1 MLCSNCGIKDANFHY
16 KYLSGGK
23 LAELHLCTDC
33 AKELGYLKESESLFN
48 LGSILGDF
56 LSVPKTVSPSSAGLR
71 CPQCSTSFDSVKRTG
86 FLGCDKCYE
95 IFERPI
101 EAMLAKIQ
109 PSTVHKGKL
118 SGADGKKIERENT
131 LRNLK
136 EELKRA
142 VIDENYEQAAVLR
155 DKIKEFENKED
166 ESNG

>member
-16 KYLSGGK
+16 KQVNGGK
-23 LAELHLCTDC
+23 FTEIHLCTEC
-33 AKELGYLKESESLFN
+33 ARELGYIKDNESFFN
-48 LGSILGDF
+48 IGSILGDF
-56 LSVPKTVSPSSAGLR
+56 LSVPKTVSASPASVKCPS
-71 CPQCSTSFDSVKRTG
+71 CSTSFDSVRRTG

-95 IFERPI
+95 VFAKPI

-131 LRNLK
+131 IRNLK

-142 VIDENYEQAAVLR
+142 IIDENYEQAAVIR
-155 DKIKEFENKED
+155 DKIKEYEKKEEEN
-166 ESNG
+166 NG

>member
-16 KYLSGGK
+16 KYMTGGK
-23 LAELHLCTDC
+23 LTELHLCTDC
-33 AKELGYLKESESLFN
+33 AKELGYLKDNEKLFN

-56 LSVPKTVSPSSAGLR
+56 LSIPKTSAASQSTLICPS
-71 CPQCSTSFDSVKRTG
+71 CSTTFDSVRRTG
-86 FLGCDKCYE
+86 FLGCDKCYDT
-95 IFERPI
+95 FAGPI
-101 EAMLAKIQ
+101 EAMVAKIQ

-142 VIDENYEQAAVLR
+142 VIDENYEHAAVLR
-155 DKIKEFENKED
+155 DKIKEFEAKE
-166 ESNG
+166 EENNG